1 MKNKSNDELTSS
13 ERWWFAV
20 LFWQVIASEFNDIV
34 CTFATMHGTF
44 DDDPCDRSEFLLI
57 AHSK

>member
-34 CTFATMHGTF
+34 HICNGTF